1 MGSHAALLFQS
12 GFWDSSRIKLGAGGI
27 EMVYLRE
34 FQLPNEDQEARFL
47 AGSRENKRTC
57 YGSRYP
63 FGIFLNRSVPSFKLE
78 EITILCGG
86 NGSGK
91 TTILNLMGEK
101 LGLARKAVFNRSSF
115 WGDYL
120 NLCDSRLDRSFTP
133 QVRSNSKVITSDD
146 VFDYLLDFRCMN
158 ENIDI
163 RRRELLE
170 EYTDARYANFQLH
183 SLEDVDRLRQVVEA
197 QRRSG
202 SRYVKNRLMKDV
214 PGKSNGESAFL
225 YFTREIQ
232 EEGLYLLD
240 EPENSLS
247 PQLQREL
254 MGFLQDS
261 VRFYRCQFV
270 ISTHSPFLLSLPSAR
285 IYDLDSDPVEVRPW
299 TQLEHVRVY
308 HEFFKAHEHEF
319 SE

>member
-1 MGSHAALLFQS
+1 
-12 GFWDSSRIKLGAGGI
+12 
-27 EMVYLRE
+27 MVYLRE
-34 FQLPNEDQEARFL
+34 FQLPTEEREARFL

-63 FGIFLNRSVPSFKLE
+63 FGVFLSRTVPPLKLGE
-78 EITILCGG
+78 VTILCGG

-101 LGLARKAVFNRSSF
+101 LGLGRKAVFNRSSF
-115 WGDYL
+115 FEDYL
-120 NLCDSRLDRSFTP
+120 DLCDVETGPGFTT

-158 ENIDI
+158 ENLDT
-163 RRRELLE
+163 RRRELLA
-170 EYTDARYANFQLH
+170 EYTDARYANFQMR

-202 SRYVKNRLMKDV
+202 SQYVKRRMMKDV

-254 MGFLQDS
+254 MAFLQDS
-261 VRFYRCQFV
+261 ARFYRCQFV
-270 ISTHSPFLLSLPSAR
+270 ISTHSPFLLSLPGAK
-285 IYDLDSDPVEVRPW
+285 IYDLDSDPVAVRPW
-299 TQLEHVRVY
+299 TQLDHVRAY
-308 HEFFKAHEHEF
+308 YDFFKEHEDEF
-319 SE
+319 T